1 MKSKDSS
8 SGGGGNGGNGGTS
21 CSVSDS
27 QKRDCGQVCENMHS
41 KGFILFIKFV

>member
-8 SGGGGNGGNGGTS
+8 SGGGGDGGNGGTS

-27 QKRDCGQVCENMHS
+27 QKRDCGQVC
-41 KGFILFIKFV
+41 